1 MSGGHFKLGLF
12 VTIAVGLLVV
22 MLLSLGVL
30 ERFKPSITVETYFAE
45 SIEGLQPGAAVRYR
59 GVRIGSVGRITFAEA
74 EYAEATRVSRF
85 LGTVVLVE
93 MVIDSSS
100 MLTLQAGELEGVM
113 REAVDAGLRARLAQ
127 SGLGGPTYIEVDYLD
142 PKRFPAPDLPWNP
155 DDYFVPSAP
164 RPIGSIVESLASIL
178 TRLDESRLIP
188 EISAAAVSI
197 RELMSN
203 ERLGTL
209 AEDAE
214 TTLQQVQGLVADM
227 AVMADTL
234 QRAGVALDGLAQSV
248 EESDLVLDVQRAAA
262 DLGPA
267 ARDLA
272 DLAARLERL
281 VAANDT
287 EIADA
292 IRSLR
297 RAALQLESLL
307 EEAEANPSRMI
318 FGDPPPRRTP
328 GGSP

>member
-30 ERFKPSITVETYFAE
+30 ERFKPSFTVETYFAE
-45 SIEGLQPGAAVRYR
+45 SIQGLQPGAAVRYR
-59 GVRIGSVGRITFAEA
+59 GVRIGSVGRISFAER
-74 EYAEATRVSRF
+74 EYAEATRVSRVF
-85 LGTVVLVE
+85 GTVVLVE
-93 MVIDSSS
+93 MTIDSSS
-100 MLTLQAGELEGVM
+100 MLMLEADELE
-113 REAVDAGLRARLAQ
+113 REMQTAVDLGLRARLAQ

-142 PKRFPAPDLPWNP
+142 PQRFPAPELPWTP
-155 DDYFVPSAP
+155 DDYL
-164 RPIGSIVESLASIL
+164 IVESLASIL

-197 RELMSN
+197 RDLMSN

-214 TTLQQVQGLVADM
+214 TTLRHVQGLVADM
-227 AVMADTL
+227 VTMAETL
-234 QRAGVALDGLAQSV
+234 QRAGVALDGLAHTV
-248 EESDLVLDVQRAAA
+248 EESDLVVEVQRAAA

-272 DLAARLERL
+272 DLAARLEKL

-297 RAALQLESLL
+297 RAALQLEALL

>member
-1 MSGGHFKLGLF
+1 M
-12 VTIAVGLLVV
+12 
-22 MLLSLGVL
+22 
-30 ERFKPSITVETYFAE
+30 
-45 SIEGLQPGAAVRYR
+45 
-59 GVRIGSVGRITFAEA
+59 
-74 EYAEATRVSRF
+74 
-85 LGTVVLVE
+85 
-93 MVIDSSS
+93 
-100 MLTLQAGELEGVM
+100 
-113 REAVDAGLRARLAQ
+113 
-127 SGLGGPTYIEVDYLD
+127 YIEVDYLD